1 MILKKAPA
9 VFPGA
14 TPAFPAPSSH
24 EGEAALV
31 ERARR
36 GDQEAFTALA
46 RLAAPAALAA
56 ARRITGD
63 PALAEDAAQ
72 EALIRGFR
80 ALAGYRHQTSFAAWM
95 RVIALRAAID
105 IMRRRRPEVP
115 ITENSRPNGSEEKRH
130 LDADLLREAL
140 ATLSPLDRELLLAR
154 EVEGEADREIA
165 RRFDMTVTGVR
176 VRIHR
181 ARRKLQAR
189 FEKRNA

>member
-1 MILKKAPA
+1 MKAPRT
-9 VFPGA
+9 V
-14 TPAFPAPSSH
+14 PAAAALAARPAPSAAPD
-24 EGEAALV
+24 EAALV

-36 GDQEAFTALA
+36 GDQEAFTELA

-56 ARRITGD
+56 ARRVTGD

-105 IMRRRRPEVP
+105 LVRRRRAEVP
-115 ITENSRPNGSEEKRH
+115 LTENARPNVSEEKRH
-130 LDADLLREAL
+130 LDANLLKEAL
-140 ATLSPLDRELLLAR
+140 AALAPLDRELILAR
-154 EVEGEADREIA
+154 EVEGESDREIA

-181 ARRKLQAR
+181 ARRKLRAR
-189 FEKRNA
+189 FAGRMA

>member
-1 MILKKAPA
+1 MRMAPVPTAPA
-9 VFPGA
+9 A
-14 TPAFPAPSSH
+14 APD
-24 EGEAALV
+24 EAELV

-36 GDQEAFTALA
+36 GDEEAFTALA

-72 EALIRGFR
+72 EAFLRGFR

-105 IMRRRRPEVP
+105 LMRRRRPEFP
-115 ITENSRPNGSEEKRH
+115 IAENSRGNGSEEKRH
-130 LDADLLREAL
+130 VDADLLRRAL
-140 ATLSPLDRELLLAR
+140 AFLSPLDRELLLSR
-154 EVEGEADREIA
+154 EVEGEADQEIA

-181 ARRKLQAR
+181 ARKKLRER
-189 FEKRNA
+189 FAGRTA

>member
-1 MILKKAPA
+1 MQTVPAPA
-9 VFPGA
+9 A
-14 TPAFPAPSSH
+14 LAARPAPSAAPD
-24 EGEAALV
+24 EAALV

-36 GDQEAFTALA
+36 GDQDAFTELA

-56 ARRITGD
+56 ARRVTGD

-105 IMRRRRPEVP
+105 LVRRRRAEVP
-115 ITENSRPNGSEEKRH
+115 LTENSRPNVSEEKRH
-130 LDADLLREAL
+130 LDANLLKEAL
-140 ATLSPLDRELLLAR
+140 AALAPLDRELILAR
-154 EVEGEADREIA
+154 EVEGESDREIA

-181 ARRKLQAR
+181 ARRKLRAR
-189 FEKRNA
+189 FAGRMA